1 MQRLRRHNGHLS
13 GGARYTKRKD
23 KGSWRVAC
31 HVRFPCLKI
40 ARSFEQLWKKESNR
54 ATQWVALRGKPLVEK
69 KRAALEKLLTRISDL
84 CLFYWEVE
92 KL

>member
-1 MQRLRRHNGHLS
+1 
-13 GGARYTKRKD
+13 
-23 KGSWRVAC
+23 
-31 HVRFPCLKI
+31 
-40 ARSFEQLWKKESNR
+40 LWKKESNL

-92 KL
+92 KFEPAVVWPLEVIDLTVE